1 MAIRI
6 NCPSCNT
13 LNTID
18 DAKRGRKVRCRTCEE
33 LISVPTGNCS
43 KDKREAEAA
52 VQETRKVKVKAG
64 SARKQANDE
73 DDDRDADDG
82 RRGPRKKAQAA
93 KSAFPMV
100 LVLGGVAAVL
110 LMCLVGVV
118 GLPTYFLLWSS
129 KPDVAPQKAADQQ
142 AQADLK
148 NPGNPNEDQKNQNED
163 PNPNPKKNPD
173 LFPVVDPN
181 AGKPLPDQIP
191 PELVPR
197 IKEATVYLRVTMPSG
212 QVAEGS
218 GFFAMEP
225 GIVVTNAHVLGM
237 LQAKSQVPRHVQVV
251 VNSGQPNEKQIVGTV
266 LGVDRA
272 SDLAVVRVNDNNLPA
287 PLVMETQRKL
297 IETQKVYICGFPFGA
312 TLGKDI
318 TVSDSTISSL
328 RNEPGTGILERIQVN
343 GGMHPGNSGGPV
355 VNSFGN
361 LIGVSVAVIRGTQ
374 INYAIPAE
382 KVRQI
387 MEGRL
392 ADAKHGEA
400 FVQAG
405 QTRLPVTYTCLDPLN
420 RIREMRVEVWT
431 GQPGPARP
439 YSSQKPQPLPD
450 DGPRQSHMIPYQNN
464 AGNFEV
470 PLPQLV
476 PGKVCWLQP
485 VVTTKNGATFWGT
498 AQATP
503 VAMIPLERKPAN
515 LLVSLSA
522 QKERTVNVK
531 SAWTVTLL
539 KGKEKKVIA
548 EKLDA
553 SILEVLS
560 PDPKG
565 AAISA
570 SIGTFNVSAEED
582 GRRILFNP
590 QVSMIMKQIPPLFVV
605 DATNKIRTRSDRGLN
620 PKLQPLLLQQ
630 VQDTY
635 TQLCNSLEAVTL
647 PMPNRPFQPKQ
658 QWNSEVPMMLRA
670 GKIPEVVDLALTCT
684 FEGIRQRNQRS
695 EGLIAIAG
703 NVKGR
708 GLNAKNIGGDITGK
722 IAFDLTGGFI
732 SQAQLTI
739 GTEQEILG
747 GALQALYAFD
757 VSLDRQ
763 PGNVQKIPPPP
774 EYKPGP
780 DPGSIAKGKVLIN
793 VNGILAPT
801 DPLEPPQFLRNPNS
815 RKKVHPVKLEAGKT
829 YVISLNSNAFD
840 SYLRLENPLGKTIA
854 EDDDGGGFPNALITH
869 RCTQSGVYRVIA
881 TSFDGKTGPYQ
892 LIVQEADG
900 PKSNPKD
907 NPKVGEIPK
916 GGSFTKPAKSE
927 NPTNYMKLVSSKGD
941 FIGQGKT
948 YEYRGDELI
957 VKRTPRGVNVSVDGW
972 TLDIGAPNGQFLQV
986 REYQGAKRFAF
997 SGNSPG
1003 LDFSGKGRGSN
1014 TVAGEFVVWELELDG
1029 DRVVRLAIDF
1039 IQRSEGRGPPLSGR
1053 IRINSSLQ

>member
-1 MAIRI
+1 
-6 NCPSCNT
+6 
-13 LNTID
+13 
-18 DAKRGRKVRCRTCEE
+18 
-33 LISVPTGNCS
+33 
-43 KDKREAEAA
+43 
-52 VQETRKVKVKAG
+52 
-64 SARKQANDE
+64 
-73 DDDRDADDG
+73 
-82 RRGPRKKAQAA
+82 
-93 KSAFPMV
+93 
-100 LVLGGVAAVL
+100 L
-110 LMCLVGVV
+110 LLCLVGVV
-118 GLPTYFLLWSS
+118 GLPAYFLLWKS
-129 KPDVAPQKAADQQ
+129 KPDAALQKAEDQQ
-142 AQADLK
+142 ARADRK
-148 NPGNPNEDQKNQNED
+148 DPGNRNEDQKNKNED

-173 LFPVVDPN
+173 PLPVVDPN

-197 IKEATVYLRVTMPSG
+197 IKQATAYLRVTMPSG

-237 LQAKSQVPRHVQVV
+237 LQAKSQVPRNVQVV
-251 VNSGQPNEKQIVGTV
+251 VNSGQANEKQIIGTV

-287 PLVMETQRKL
+287 PLILETQRKL
-297 IETQKVYICGFPFGA
+297 METQKVYICGFPFGA

-318 TVSDSTISSL
+318 TISDSTISAL
-328 RNEPGTGILERIQVN
+328 RNEPGTGILERVQVN

-361 LIGVSVAVIRGTQ
+361 VIGVSVAVIRGTQ
-374 INYAIPAE
+374 INYAVPAE
-382 KVRQI
+382 KVRLI

-420 RIREMRVEVWT
+420 RIRDMRVEVWT

-439 YSSQKPQPLPD
+439 YSLQKPQPLPN
-450 DGPRQSHMIPYQNN
+450 DGPRQSHVIPYQNN
-464 AGNFEV
+464 AGNLEV
-470 PLPQLV
+470 PLPQLA
-476 PGKVCWLQP
+476 PGSVCWLQP
-485 VVTTKNGATFWGT
+485 VVTTKTGATFWGP

-503 VAMIPLERKPAN
+503 VSLIPLERKPAN

-522 QKERTVNVK
+522 QKERTVSVK

-539 KGKEKKVIA
+539 KGKEKKVVA

-570 SIGTFNVSAEED
+570 SIGSFNVSAEED
-582 GRRILFNP
+582 ARRILLNP
-590 QVSMIMKQIPPLFVV
+590 QVPMIMKQIPPLFTV
-605 DATNKIRTRSDRGLN
+605 DATNKIRTRVDRNLN
-620 PKLQPLLLQQ
+620 PKMDLLLRNQ
-630 VQDTY
+630 VEDTY

-647 PMPNRPFQPKQ
+647 PMPNRLFQPKE
-658 QWNSEVPMMLRA
+658 QWSSEVPMMLRA
-670 GKIPEVVDLALTCT
+670 GKFPEVVDLALACT

-695 EGLIAIAG
+695 EGLIAVAG

-708 GLNAKNIGGDITGK
+708 GLNAKNIGGDIAGK

-732 SQAQLTI
+732 AQAQLTI
-739 GTEQEILG
+739 STEQEILG

-757 VSLDRQ
+757 VTLDRQ
-763 PGNVQKIPPPP
+763 PGNVQNIPPPP

-780 DPGSIAKGKVLIN
+780 EIAKGKILFN
-793 VNGILAPT
+793 VNGFLAPT

-840 SYLRLENPLGKTIA
+840 SYLRLEDPSGKTIA

-869 RCTQSGVYRVIA
+869 RCTQSGVHRVIA

-892 LIVQEADG
+892 LMVQEADG
-900 PKSNPKD
+900 PKV
-907 NPKVGEIPK
+907 NPKVGENPLK
-916 GGSFTKPAKSE
+916 GGSFTKPGKSAA
-927 NPTNYMKLVSSKGD
+927 PTNYMKLVSSKGD
-941 FIGQGKT
+941 FIGQGKN
-948 YEYRGDELI
+948 YDYRGDELV

-972 TLDIGAPNGQFLQV
+972 TLEVGAPNGQFLQV

-997 SGNSPG
+997 SGDSPG

-1014 TVAGEFVVWELELDG
+1014 RLAGEFVVWELELDG

-1039 IQRSEGRGPPLSGR
+1039 IQRSEERGPPLYGR